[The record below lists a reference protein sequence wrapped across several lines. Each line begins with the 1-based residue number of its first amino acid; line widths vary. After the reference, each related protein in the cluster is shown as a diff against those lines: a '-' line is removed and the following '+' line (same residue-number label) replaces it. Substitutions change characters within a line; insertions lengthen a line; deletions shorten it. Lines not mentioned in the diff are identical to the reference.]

1 MKIKRYILPLVAMAG
16 LVACNQEE
24 INTNRLGVTD
34 DDLRIGGLE
43 YGTNLMSMQMQ
54 VIPIGSPSE
63 TTGPGNKLQATDL
76 ISSGNYIGY
85 FGNNNNWG
93 FNIESNWNF
102 PANRMHFIYNN
113 LYADISK
120 PWMAIYR
127 LAKGSEKPTDK
138 RVLALANII
147 KIAGWLRATD
157 AFGPIVFT
165 EAGNGSIT
173 PKLDSQEVVY
183 KSMLAELAESVQ
195 TLNSSNLPVMPDYD
209 LVYNGDAAAWT
220 RFANSLMLRMAVR
233 VHFKDK
239 TLAKEYI
246 EKATN
251 PANGGLIELASQVA
265 KVASGAKLPLLSP
278 YIASVTEYNETR
290 MGGTIWAYLQGWGDP
305 RISALFTESTDPR
318 VVAYNLKYKYL
329 PLPSTNTQGKVE
341 KKAEGP
347 HLASVPRLT
356 EKAEVVWFRAS
367 ETKFLLAEAA
377 LYGLYNGAKAQNLYE
392 DGIRIAFEEVGAT
405 GADDYMKKSGVKT
418 EGLNWSNNLFN
429 EYSDDISTGNAD
441 PKWNER
447 DSEEK
452 KLQRII
458 TQKYLAL
465 YPNAIEAWTEY
476 RRTGYPFIM
485 KPFDATA
492 PSRIG
497 ATYKTRAPERFVYS
511 ATSYSSNPEMKN
523 APALLGGEDRGS
535 TKLWWVRENRPVQQ

>member
-195 TLNSSNLPVMPDYD
+195 TLNSSTLPVMPDYD
-209 LVYNGDAAAWT
+209 LVYNGDAAAWM

-305 RISALFTESTDPR
+305 RISALFTESKDPR
-318 VVAYNLKYKYL
+318 LPATKLKYM
-329 PLPSTNTQGKVE
+329 PLPSTSTQGKVE
-341 KKAEGP
+341 KKTEGA
-347 HLASVPRLT
+347 HLASIPRVT

-377 LYGLYNGAKAQNLYE
+377 LFGLYAEKTPEQLYK
-392 DGIRIAFEEVGAT
+392 DGVKLAFEEVGAT
-405 GADDYMKKSGVKT
+405 GADTYLDKTGVKT
-418 EGLNWSNNLFN
+418 ESLTNLNNIFN
-429 EYSDDISTGNAD
+429 GYTDDISTNNVE
-441 PKWNER
+441 PKWSNGDTQER
-447 DSEEK
+447 

-485 KPFDATA
+485 KPFDTTA

-497 ATYKTRAPERFVYS
+497 ATNKTRAPERFVYS

-523 APALLGGEDRGS
+523 APTLLGGEDLGS